1 VITLIAVLIA
11 TGSGVLTEYLITNN
25 FLFSCIEWVFT
36 QWFEAYKLVSMNEQI
51 NNHGEPMYK
60 AILFLFV
67 SLYCQLGLAQTE
79 AVHNI
84 AEFNFES
91 GKKLQNMKVGYV
103 THGTLNANK
112 SNAILITH
120 GTSGN
125 RLGYNIYIGPNKAFD
140 TNKYFV
146 IAVDAIGGGTS
157 TSPQSTGLGID
168 FPRYTIRD
176 MVNAQHD
183 LVTKG
188 LGINKLV
195 AVGGP
200 SMGSFQG
207 LEWGINYPDAMSG
220 LVLIVPAPRAENTF
234 KMIVDTMNKCVELD
248 PVWNGGRYTQNPTQ
262 GLRCAGMV
270 FTPWLSS
277 DIFVSMQRTPEEYN
291 NLLNA
296 MGGNFAGWDAIN
308 WMWRYYASRDHDIA
322 KPFGGNLNA
331 ALAKIKAKSI
341 LLPSVT
347 DRTLPPEG
355 ARELYRGLKDAT
367 YAEIPSI
374 RGHGANNPGS
384 ENAGEYLFISEHLK
398 RFLSSL

>member
-1 VITLIAVLIA
+1 MKIIFCVLA
-11 TGSGVLTEYLITNN
+11 
-25 FLFSCIEWVFT
+25 FVFYNLA
-36 QWFEAYKLVSMNEQI
+36 W
-51 NNHGEPMYK
+51 
-60 AILFLFV
+60 
-67 SLYCQLGLAQTE
+67 AQTE
-79 AVHNI
+79 AVHTI
-84 AEFNFES
+84 PEFTFES
-91 GKKLQNMKVGYV
+91 GKKLSNMKVGFV
-103 THGTLNANK
+103 TQGTLNASK

-125 RLGYNIYIGPNKAFD
+125 RLGYNIYIGPGKAFD

-146 IAVDAIGGGTS
+146 ISVDAIGGGNS
-157 TSPQSTGLGID
+157 SSPQNTGMGID

-176 MVNAQHD
+176 MVNAQYE
-183 LVTKG
+183 LVSKG
-188 LGINKLV
+188 LGIPKLV

-207 LEWGINYPDAMSG
+207 LEWGIHSPETMSG

-234 KMIVDTMNKCVELD
+234 KMIVDAMKKCVVLD
-248 PVWNGGRYTQNPTQ
+248 PAWNGGRYTQNPVQ
-262 GLRCAGMV
+262 GLRCAGMI

-277 DIFVSMQRTPEEYN
+277 DTITSMVRTPEEYN
-291 NLLNA
+291 TLLGA
-296 MGGNFAGWDAIN
+296 MGGNFAGWDAVN
-308 WMWRYYASRDHDIA
+308 WMWRYLASREHDIA
-322 KPFGGNLNA
+322 KPFAGNLNA

-341 LLPSVT
+341 LLPSVS

-384 ENAGEYLFISEHLK
+384 ETAGEYIFISEHLK
-398 RFLSSL
+398 RFLASL

>member
-1 VITLIAVLIA
+1 MIKKLSCLLAFVLC
-11 TGSGVLTEYLITNN
+11 N
-25 FLFSCIEWVFT
+25 
-36 QWFEAYKLVSMNEQI
+36 LVW
-51 NNHGEPMYK
+51 
-60 AILFLFV
+60 
-67 SLYCQLGLAQTE
+67 AQTE

-84 AEFNFES
+84 PEFTFES

-103 THGTLNANK
+103 TQGTLNANK
-112 SNAILITH
+112 SNAILVTH

-146 IAVDAIGGGTS
+146 IAVDAIGGGNS
-157 TSPQSTGLGID
+157 SSPQSTGLGID

-176 MVNAQHD
+176 MVTAQHD

-188 LGINKLV
+188 LGIKKLV

-207 LEWGINYPDAMSG
+207 LEWGINYPDAASG

-234 KMIVDTMNKCVELD
+234 KMIVDTMNKCIELD
-248 PVWNGGRYTQNPTQ
+248 PAWNAGKYTQNPVQ

-277 DIFVSMQRTPEEYN
+277 DAFTSMQRTPEEYN
-291 NLLNA
+291 KLLGA
-296 MGGNFAGWDAIN
+296 MGSNFAGWDAIS
-308 WMWRYYASRDHDIA
+308 WMWRYSASREHDIA
-322 KPFGGNLNA
+322 QPFGGNLNA

-374 RGHGANNPGS
+374 RGHGANNPGL
-384 ENAGEYLFISEHLK
+384 ENAGEYIFISEQLK
-398 RFLSSL
+398 KFFDSL

>member
-1 VITLIAVLIA
+1 MIKKFL
-11 TGSGVLTEYLITNN
+11 YL
-25 FLFSCIEWVFT
+25 LAFT
-36 QWFEAYKLVSMNEQI
+36 FCNIIY
-51 NNHGEPMYK
+51 
-60 AILFLFV
+60 
-67 SLYCQLGLAQTE
+67 AQTE
-79 AVHNI
+79 AIHNI
-84 AEFNFES
+84 PEFTFES

-112 SNAILITH
+112 SNAILVTH

-146 IAVDAIGGGTS
+146 ISVDAIGGGNS
-157 TSPQSTGLGID
+157 SSPLSTGLGID

-176 MVNAQHD
+176 MVTAQFD
-183 LVTKG
+183 LITKG
-188 LGINKLV
+188 LGIKKLV

-207 LEWGINYPDAMSG
+207 LEWGINYPDTMSG

-234 KMIVDTMNKCVELD
+234 KMIVDAMNKCIELD
-248 PVWNGGRYTQNPTQ
+248 PSWNGGKYTQNPVQ

-277 DIFVSMQRTPEEYN
+277 DIITSMQRTPEEYN
-291 NLLNA
+291 KLLSA
-296 MGGNFAGWDAIN
+296 MGGNFAGWDAN
-308 WMWRYYASRDHDIA
+308 SWMWRYFASREHDIA

-384 ENAGEYLFISEHLK
+384 ESAGEYIFISEQLK
-398 RFLSSL
+398 KFFDSL

>member
-1 VITLIAVLIA
+1 MKKVWLMLALLM
-11 TGSGVLTEYLITNN
+11 G
-25 FLFSCIEWVFT
+25 
-36 QWFEAYKLVSMNEQI
+36 QWA
-51 NNHGEPMYK
+51 G
-60 AILFLFV
+60 
-67 SLYCQLGLAQTE
+67 AQTE
-79 AVHNI
+79 GVHTI
-84 AEFNFES
+84 PEFTFES
-91 GKKLQNMKVGYV
+91 GKKLASMKVGYV
-103 THGTLNANK
+103 THGTLNADK
-112 SNAILITH
+112 SNAILVTH

-125 RLGYNIYIGPNKAFD
+125 RLGYNIYIGPGKAFD
-140 TNKYFV
+140 TQKYFV
-146 IAVDAIGGGTS
+146 IAVDAIGGGNS
-157 TSPQSTGLGID
+157 SSPQNTGLGID

-176 MVNAQHD
+176 MVKAQHD

-188 LGINKLV
+188 LGIQKLV

-207 LEWGINYPDAMSG
+207 LEWGVHYPDAMSG

-234 KMIVDTMNKCVELD
+234 KMIVDTMNTCVTLD
-248 PVWNGGRYTQNPTQ
+248 PAWNGGRYSQNPVQ

-277 DIFVSMQRTPEEYN
+277 DTFTAMQRTTDEYN
-291 NLLNA
+291 KLLAA
-296 MGGNFAGWDAIN
+296 MGNNFAGWDAVS
-308 WMWRYYASRDHDIA
+308 WMWRYHASREHDIA
-322 KPFGGNLNA
+322 QPFGGNLNA

-355 ARELYRGLKDAT
+355 ARELYKGLKDAT

-384 ENAGEYLFISEHLK
+384 ESAGEYLFITEHLK
-398 RFLSSL
+398 RFLATL